1 MNQAIS
7 HTMSRTISRTMSRIE
22 ITDQPMSA
30 AIGQA
35 EIRTK
40 EQNAAPEAKG
50 AGEERTCSA
59 EGRRIMFTEEKR
71 IKAEE
76 RQGQEIDTMPLTL
89 TVQGGVDKNGRR
101 DLVPEIDIS
110 RGEIIGIVGPTGS
123 GKSTLIA
130 DIEQF
135 ALGDT
140 PSGRSILINGQVPDN
155 EQRYDPRKK
164 LVAQLSQNMHFLAD
178 MQVGEFLRMHAKSR
192 GKDPH
197 LAEKVIELANTL
209 TGEPISPEFQ
219 LTILSGGQ
227 SRALMVADI
236 AVISD
241 SPIVLIDEIENAGI
255 KKQEAL
261 RLLSGEGKIV
271 VVVTHDPML
280 ALMATRR
287 IVMKNGG
294 MTKVIS
300 TSEEEQRVFKDIE
313 RVDGWL
319 TGLRE
324 TIRQGEVVA

>member
-1 MNQAIS
+1 MKS
-7 HTMSRTISRTMSRIE
+7 
-22 ITDQPMSA
+22 
-30 AIGQA
+30 
-35 EIRTK
+35 
-40 EQNAAPEAKG
+40 
-50 AGEERTCSA
+50 
-59 EGRRIMFTEEKR
+59 
-71 IKAEE
+71 
-76 RQGQEIDTMPLTL
+76 LTL
-89 TVQGGVDKNGRR
+89 TIQGGVDKNGTP
-101 DLVPEIDIS
+101 DAIDEIKIA

-135 ALGDT
+135 AYADT
-140 PSGRSILINGQVPDN
+140 PSGRRILINGQAPDP
-155 EQRYDPRKK
+155 EMRSDPRKK

-178 MQVGEFLRMHAKSR
+178 MEVEDFLRMHAKSR
-192 GKDPH
+192 GKDPM
-197 LAEKVIELANTL
+197 LSQKVIELANTL
-209 TGEPISPEFQ
+209 TGEPIDPHHQ

-227 SRALMVADI
+227 SRALMAADI

-294 MTKVIS
+294 MTRLLC
-300 TSEEEQRVFKDIE
+300 TSEEEHRIFKDIE

-324 TIRQGEVVA
+324 TIRQGEAVA

>member
-1 MNQAIS
+1 MSQAVSQIMDQTMVQTIVQIEEQTLNQ
-7 HTMSRTISRTMSRIE
+7 
-22 ITDQPMSA
+22 
-30 AIGQA
+30 
-35 EIRTK
+35 
-40 EQNAAPEAKG
+40 N
-50 AGEERTCSA
+50 
-59 EGRRIMFTEEKR
+59 
-71 IKAEE
+71 IK
-76 RQGQEIDTMPLTL
+76 PLTL
-89 TVQGGVDKNGRR
+89 TIQGGVDKDGHA
-101 DLVPEIDIS
+101 DAVSSIEIA

-135 ALGDT
+135 AWGDT
-140 PSGRSILINGQVPDN
+140 PSGRRILINGLPPAP
-155 EQRYDPRKK
+155 ELRSDPRKK

-178 MQVGEFLRMHAKSR
+178 MSVGDFLRMHAKSR
-192 GKDPH
+192 GKDPA
-197 LAEKVIELANTL
+197 LAERVITLANTL
-209 TGEPISPEFQ
+209 TGEPVNPAFQ

-227 SRALMVADI
+227 SRALMAADI

-280 ALMATRR
+280 ALMASRR

-300 TSEEEQRVFKDIE
+300 TNESEQRIFKDIE
-313 RVDGWL
+313 RVDSWL
-319 TGLRE
+319 AALRE
-324 TIRQGEVVA
+324 TIRQGDVVGDTESGATGEVAA

>member
-1 MNQAIS
+1 
-7 HTMSRTISRTMSRIE
+7 MSRKKIADIA
-22 ITDQPMSA
+22 DQPMGA
-30 AIGQA
+30 AMS
-35 EIRTK
+35 E
-40 EQNAAPEAKG
+40 AAVNNK
-50 AGEERTCSA
+50 TNS
-59 EGRRIMFTEEKR
+59 
-71 IKAEE
+71 
-76 RQGQEIDTMPLTL
+76 QPLTL
-89 TVQGGVDKNGRR
+89 TVLGGVDKCGNQ
-101 DLVPEIDIS
+101 DLVNEIEIS

-123 GKSTLIA
+123 GKSTLIS

-140 PSGRSILINGQVPDN
+140 PTGRSILINGQVPKN

-192 GKDPH
+192 GKDPNQ
-197 LAEKVIELANTL
+197 ADKVIELANTL

-300 TSEEEQRVFKDIE
+300 TNDKEQRIFKDIE

>member
-1 MNQAIS
+1 MSQSVSQIMERTTAQTTVQIQEQ
-7 HTMSRTISRTMSRIE
+7 TMS
-22 ITDQPMSA
+22 
-30 AIGQA
+30 
-35 EIRTK
+35 
-40 EQNAAPEAKG
+40 QN
-50 AGEERTCSA
+50 
-59 EGRRIMFTEEKR
+59 
-71 IKAEE
+71 IK
-76 RQGQEIDTMPLTL
+76 PLTL
-89 TVQGGVDKNGRR
+89 TIQGGVDKDGHA
-101 DLVPEIDIS
+101 DAVSSIEIA

-135 ALGDT
+135 AWGDT
-140 PSGRSILINGQVPDN
+140 PSGRRILINGLAPAP
-155 EQRYDPRKK
+155 ELRSDPRKK

-178 MQVGEFLRMHAKSR
+178 MSVGDFLRMHAKSR
-192 GKDPH
+192 GKDPA
-197 LAEKVIELANTL
+197 LAERVITLANTL
-209 TGEPISPEFQ
+209 TGEPVNPAFQ

-227 SRALMVADI
+227 SRALMAADI

-280 ALMATRR
+280 ALMASRR

-300 TSEEEQRVFKDIE
+300 TNESEQRIFKDIE
-313 RVDGWL
+313 RVDSWL
-319 TGLRE
+319 AALRE
-324 TIRQGEVVA
+324 TIRQGDVVGDTASGAAGEVAA

>member
-1 MNQAIS
+1 MSQTIS
-7 HTMSRTISRTMSRIE
+7 DTMSRKRIAD
-22 ITDQPMSA
+22 IADQPMGA
-30 AIGQA
+30 ATSQA
-35 EIRTK
+35 AVRNETNS
-40 EQNAAPEAKG
+40 Q
-50 AGEERTCSA
+50 
-59 EGRRIMFTEEKR
+59 
-71 IKAEE
+71 
-76 RQGQEIDTMPLTL
+76 PLTL
-89 TVQGGVDKNGRR
+89 TVLGGVDKCGHQ
-101 DLVPEIDIS
+101 DLVHEIEIS

-123 GKSTLIA
+123 GKSTLIS

-140 PSGRSILINGQVPDN
+140 PTGRSILINGQVPKN

-197 LAEKVIELANTL
+197 LADKVIELANTL

-300 TSEEEQRVFKDIE
+300 TSNEEHRIFLDIE

>member
-1 MNQAIS
+1 VSQ
-7 HTMSRTISRTMSRIE
+7 TI
-22 ITDQPMSA
+22 
-30 AIGQA
+30 
-35 EIRTK
+35 K
-40 EQNAAPEAKG
+40 E
-50 AGEERTCSA
+50 
-59 EGRRIMFTEEKR
+59 RRIMSAEEELLR
-71 IKAEE
+71 AEE
-76 RQGQEIDTMPLTL
+76 RQGLKTDDHPLTL
-89 TVQGGVDKNGRR
+89 TILGGVDKNGHQ
-101 DLVPEIDIS
+101 DLVPEIEIC

-140 PSGRSILINGQVPDN
+140 PSGRSILINGQVPEN

-192 GKDPH
+192 GKDPR

-271 VVVTHDPML
+271 AVVTHDPML

-294 MTKVIS
+294 MVKVIS
-300 TSEEEQRVFKDIE
+300 TSDEEQRIFKDIE

>member
-1 MNQAIS
+1 MRQIMSQSISQIAIAD
-7 HTMSRTISRTMSRIE
+7 R
-22 ITDQPMSA
+22 PMGA
-30 AIGQA
+30 AIRQA
-35 EIRTK
+35 AVRSK
-40 EQNAAPEAKG
+40 DQNAINKEN
-50 AGEERTCSA
+50 
-59 EGRRIMFTEEKR
+59 
-71 IKAEE
+71 
-76 RQGQEIDTMPLTL
+76 QPLTL
-89 TVQGGVDKNGRR
+89 TVKGGVDKNGHQ
-101 DLVPEIDIS
+101 DLVPEIEIS

-140 PSGRSILINGQVPDN
+140 PSGRRILINGQVPNN

-192 GKDPH
+192 GKDPL

-209 TGEPISPEFQ
+209 TGEPISPELQ

-300 TSEEEQRVFKDIE
+300 TSDEEQRIFKDIE

>member
-1 MNQAIS
+1 MSQAVSQIMDQTMVQTIVQIEEQ
-7 HTMSRTISRTMSRIE
+7 TMS
-22 ITDQPMSA
+22 
-30 AIGQA
+30 
-35 EIRTK
+35 
-40 EQNAAPEAKG
+40 QN
-50 AGEERTCSA
+50 
-59 EGRRIMFTEEKR
+59 
-71 IKAEE
+71 IK
-76 RQGQEIDTMPLTL
+76 PLTL
-89 TVQGGVDKNGRR
+89 TIQGGVDKDGHA
-101 DLVPEIDIS
+101 DAVSSIEIA

-135 ALGDT
+135 AWGDT
-140 PSGRSILINGQVPDN
+140 PSGRRILINGLPPAP
-155 EQRYDPRKK
+155 ELRSDPRKK

-178 MQVGEFLRMHAKSR
+178 MSVGDFLRMHAKSR
-192 GKDPH
+192 GKNPA
-197 LAEKVIELANTL
+197 LAERVITLANTL
-209 TGEPISPEFQ
+209 TGEPVNPAFQ

-227 SRALMVADI
+227 SRALMAADI

-280 ALMATRR
+280 ALMASRR

-300 TSEEEQRVFKDIE
+300 TNESEQRIFKDIE
-313 RVDGWL
+313 RVDSWL
-319 TGLRE
+319 AALRE
-324 TIRQGEVVA
+324 TIRQGDVVGDTARTVAGEVAA

>member
-1 MNQAIS
+1 MSQSQTVIQIMSETINPRMSQCTGHSMSQRTNQSRSQAICEIIKPLAL
-7 HTMSRTISRTMSRIE
+7 TI
-22 ITDQPMSA
+22 
-30 AIGQA
+30 
-35 EIRTK
+35 
-40 EQNAAPEAKG
+40 
-50 AGEERTCSA
+50 
-59 EGRRIMFTEEKR
+59 
-71 IKAEE
+71 
-76 RQGQEIDTMPLTL
+76 
-89 TVQGGVDKNGRR
+89 QGGVDKDGNP
-101 DLVPEIDIS
+101 DAVSEIEIA

-140 PSGRSILINGQVPDN
+140 PSGRSILINGQAPAA
-155 EQRYDPRKK
+155 ELRSDPRKK

-178 MQVGEFLRMHAKSR
+178 MSVGEFLKMHAKSR
-192 GKDPH
+192 GKDPG
-197 LAEKVIELANTL
+197 LADRVIALANTL
-209 TGEPISPEFQ
+209 TGEPVNPAFQ

-280 ALMATRR
+280 ALMASRR

-300 TSEEEQRVFKDIE
+300 TNEDEQRVFKDIE

-319 TGLRE
+319 TALRE

>member
-1 MNQAIS
+1 MSQTIS
-7 HTMSRTISRTMSRIE
+7 DTMSRKRIAD
-22 ITDQPMSA
+22 IADQPMGA
-30 AIGQA
+30 ATSQA
-35 EIRTK
+35 AVRNETNS
-40 EQNAAPEAKG
+40 Q
-50 AGEERTCSA
+50 
-59 EGRRIMFTEEKR
+59 
-71 IKAEE
+71 
-76 RQGQEIDTMPLTL
+76 PLTL
-89 TVQGGVDKNGRR
+89 TVLGGVDKCGHQ
-101 DLVPEIDIS
+101 DLVHEIEIS

-123 GKSTLIA
+123 GKSTLIS

-140 PSGRSILINGQVPDN
+140 PTGRSILINGQVPKN

-197 LAEKVIELANTL
+197 LADKVIELANTL

-300 TSEEEQRVFKDIE
+300 TSNEEQRIFLDIE

>member
-1 MNQAIS
+1 MSQTMIDIANGTTNQTIKQITIQTVDELECQTINQVASADS
-7 HTMSRTISRTMSRIE
+7 H
-22 ITDQPMSA
+22 A
-30 AIGQA
+30 ANRA
-35 EIRTK
+35 TY
-40 EQNAAPEAKG
+40 P
-50 AGEERTCSA
+50 T
-59 EGRRIMFTEEKR
+59 TE
-71 IKAEE
+71 
-76 RQGQEIDTMPLTL
+76 PLTL
-89 TVQGGVDKNGRR
+89 TIQGGVDKSGHSDAVSRI
-101 DLVPEIDIS
+101 EID

-140 PSGRSILINGQVPDN
+140 PSGRRILINGSAPGTAL
-155 EQRYDPRKK
+155 RCDPRKK

-178 MQVGEFLRMHAKSR
+178 MYVGEFLRMHAKSR
-192 GKDPH
+192 GKDPE

-209 TGEPISPEFQ
+209 TGEPINPDYQ

-300 TSEEEQRVFKDIE
+300 TNADEQRIFKDIE

-319 TGLRE
+319 MGLRE

>member
-1 MNQAIS
+1 MSQAVSQIMGQTMVQTIVQIEEQ
-7 HTMSRTISRTMSRIE
+7 TMSQS
-22 ITDQPMSA
+22 
-30 AIGQA
+30 
-35 EIRTK
+35 
-40 EQNAAPEAKG
+40 
-50 AGEERTCSA
+50 
-59 EGRRIMFTEEKR
+59 
-71 IKAEE
+71 IK
-76 RQGQEIDTMPLTL
+76 PLTL
-89 TVQGGVDKNGRR
+89 TIQGGVDKDGHA
-101 DLVPEIDIS
+101 DAVSSIEIA

-135 ALGDT
+135 AWGDT
-140 PSGRSILINGQVPDN
+140 PSGRRILINGLPPAP
-155 EQRYDPRKK
+155 ELRSDPRKK

-178 MQVGEFLRMHAKSR
+178 MSVGDFLRMHAKSR
-192 GKDPH
+192 GKDPA
-197 LAEKVIELANTL
+197 LAERVITLANTL
-209 TGEPISPEFQ
+209 TGEPVNPAFQ

-227 SRALMVADI
+227 SRALMAADI

-280 ALMATRR
+280 ALMASRR

-300 TSEEEQRVFKDIE
+300 TNESEQRIFKDIE
-313 RVDGWL
+313 RVDSWL
-319 TGLRE
+319 AALRE
-324 TIRQGEVVA
+324 TIRQGDVVGDTAHTVAGEVAA

>member
-1 MNQAIS
+1 MSQAIS
-7 HTMSRTISRTMSRIE
+7 QSMSEATG
-22 ITDQPMSA
+22 PMLMTNTNSK
-30 AIGQA
+30 I
-35 EIRTK
+35 
-40 EQNAAPEAKG
+40 
-50 AGEERTCSA
+50 
-59 EGRRIMFTEEKR
+59 
-71 IKAEE
+71 
-76 RQGQEIDTMPLTL
+76 MPLTL
-89 TVQGGVDKNGRR
+89 TVQGGVDKEGHH
-101 DLVPEIDIS
+101 DGVSEIEIAP
-110 RGEIIGIVGPTGS
+110 GEIIGIVGPTGS

-135 ALGDT
+135 AFGDT
-140 PSGRSILINGQVPDN
+140 PSGRRILINSQAPAAELRCN
-155 EQRYDPRKK
+155 PRKK

-178 MQVGEFLRMHAKSR
+178 MSVGEFLRMHAKSR
-192 GKDPH
+192 GKDPR
-197 LAEKVIELANTL
+197 LAERVIALANTL
-209 TGEPISPEFQ
+209 TGEPVNPAFQ

-261 RLLSGEGKIV
+261 RLLAGEGKIV

-280 ALMATRR
+280 ALMASRR

-300 TSEEEQRVFKDIE
+300 TNEDEQRVFRDVE
-313 RVDGWL
+313 RLDGWL
-319 TGLRE
+319 TALRE

>member
-1 MNQAIS
+1 
-7 HTMSRTISRTMSRIE
+7 MSGKKIADIA
-22 ITDQPMSA
+22 DQPMGA
-30 AIGQA
+30 AMSP
-35 EIRTK
+35 
-40 EQNAAPEAKG
+40 AAVHNQ
-50 AGEERTCSA
+50 TNS
-59 EGRRIMFTEEKR
+59 
-71 IKAEE
+71 
-76 RQGQEIDTMPLTL
+76 QPLTL
-89 TVQGGVDKNGRR
+89 TVLGGVDKCGNQ
-101 DLVPEIDIS
+101 DLVNEIEIS
-110 RGEIIGIVGPTGS
+110 RGDIIGIVGPTGS
-123 GKSTLIA
+123 GKSTLIS

-140 PSGRSILINGQVPDN
+140 PTGRSILINGQVPKN

-192 GKDPH
+192 GKDPNQ
-197 LAEKVIELANTL
+197 ADKVIELANTL

-300 TSEEEQRVFKDIE
+300 TSNEEQRIFLDIE

>member
-1 MNQAIS
+1 
-7 HTMSRTISRTMSRIE
+7 MSQSA
-22 ITDQPMSA
+22 DQ
-30 AIGQA
+30 
-35 EIRTK
+35 
-40 EQNAAPEAKG
+40 
-50 AGEERTCSA
+50 
-59 EGRRIMFTEEKR
+59 IMK
-71 IKAEE
+71 
-76 RQGQEIDTMPLTL
+76 PLTL
-89 TVQGGVDKNGRR
+89 IIQGGVDKDGHP
-101 DLVPEIDIS
+101 DAVSSVEIG

-135 ALGDT
+135 AWGDT
-140 PSGRSILINGQVPDN
+140 PSGRRILINGQAPAP
-155 EQRYDPRKK
+155 EIKSDPRKK

-178 MQVGEFLRMHAKSR
+178 MSVDEFLRMHAKSR
-192 GKDPH
+192 GKDPA
-197 LAEKVIELANTL
+197 LSERVIALANTL
-209 TGEPISPEFQ
+209 TGEPVNPSFQ

-227 SRALMVADI
+227 SRALMAADI

-280 ALMATRR
+280 ALMASRR

-294 MTKVIS
+294 ITNVIS
-300 TSEEEQRVFKDIE
+300 TNEDEQRVFKDIE

-319 TGLRE
+319 ADLRE
-324 TIRQGEVVA
+324 TIRQGEAVS

>member
-1 MNQAIS
+1 MSQSVSQIMERTTAQTTVQIQEQ
-7 HTMSRTISRTMSRIE
+7 TMS
-22 ITDQPMSA
+22 
-30 AIGQA
+30 
-35 EIRTK
+35 
-40 EQNAAPEAKG
+40 QN
-50 AGEERTCSA
+50 
-59 EGRRIMFTEEKR
+59 
-71 IKAEE
+71 IK
-76 RQGQEIDTMPLTL
+76 PLTL
-89 TVQGGVDKNGRR
+89 TIQGGVDKDGHA
-101 DLVPEIDIS
+101 DAVSSIEIA

-135 ALGDT
+135 AWGDT
-140 PSGRSILINGQVPDN
+140 PSGRRILINGLAPAP
-155 EQRYDPRKK
+155 ELRSDPRKK

-178 MQVGEFLRMHAKSR
+178 MSVGDFLRMHAKSR
-192 GKDPH
+192 GKDPD
-197 LAEKVIELANTL
+197 LAERVITLANTL
-209 TGEPISPEFQ
+209 TGEPVNPAFQ

-227 SRALMVADI
+227 SRALMAADI

-280 ALMATRR
+280 ALMASRR

-300 TSEEEQRVFKDIE
+300 TNESEQRIFKDIE
-313 RVDGWL
+313 RVDSWL
-319 TGLRE
+319 AALRE
-324 TIRQGEVVA
+324 TIRQGDVVGDTAHTVAGEVAA

>member
-1 MNQAIS
+1 
-7 HTMSRTISRTMSRIE
+7 MSRKRIAD
-22 ITDQPMSA
+22 IADQPMGA
-30 AIGQA
+30 AMSP
-35 EIRTK
+35 
-40 EQNAAPEAKG
+40 AAVNNK
-50 AGEERTCSA
+50 TNS
-59 EGRRIMFTEEKR
+59 
-71 IKAEE
+71 
-76 RQGQEIDTMPLTL
+76 QPLTL
-89 TVQGGVDKNGRR
+89 TVLGGVDKCGNQ
-101 DLVPEIDIS
+101 DLVHEIEIS

-123 GKSTLIA
+123 GKSTLIS

-140 PSGRSILINGQVPDN
+140 PTGRSILINGQVPKN

-197 LAEKVIELANTL
+197 LADKVIKLANTL

-300 TSEEEQRVFKDIE
+300 TSNEEQRIFLDIE

>member
-1 MNQAIS
+1 MSQTIS
-7 HTMSRTISRTMSRIE
+7 DTMSRKRIAD
-22 ITDQPMSA
+22 IADQPMGA
-30 AIGQA
+30 AMSQA
-35 EIRTK
+35 AVRNETNS
-40 EQNAAPEAKG
+40 Q
-50 AGEERTCSA
+50 
-59 EGRRIMFTEEKR
+59 
-71 IKAEE
+71 
-76 RQGQEIDTMPLTL
+76 PLTL
-89 TVQGGVDKNGRR
+89 TVKGGVDKCGHQ
-101 DLVPEIDIS
+101 DLVHEIEIS

-123 GKSTLIA
+123 GKSTLIS

-140 PSGRSILINGQVPDN
+140 PTGRSILINGQVPKN

-192 GKDPH
+192 GKDPNQ
-197 LAEKVIELANTL
+197 ADKVIELANTL

-300 TSEEEQRVFKDIE
+300 TNEEEQRIFLDIE